1 MNIEQMIKDRHQQ
14 MNAWR
19 DKQNEK
25 AREQAEAYED
35 AKMEHYDNLEE
46 QREFENE
53 AREEGLEE

>member
-53 AREEGLEE
+53 AREAL